1 MFGCVKELI
10 NKKQWGDRRM
20 DQEDNH
26 FTLSIITVT
35 YNAEKELQKTIESIL
50 SQQNIKEI
58 NIEYIIQ
65 DGLSSDKTLSIAK
78 EYKTRLEN
86 KGITVNIYSEKDY
99 GIYDAMNRGIRKS
112 QGKWVCLL
120 NAGDSFCDK
129 QSLQGL
135 KRYLEES
142 IADVLYADY
151 KRINSY
157 VTRNV
162 RIPDLKELRKTMI
175 FCHQAIFIRD
185 YIYRDN
191 LYNCQYNLVAD
202 YDLMFRLYIEGR
214 KFEHI
219 PIYLIDYDTDGLSA
233 KNMVRTYREIYKVRK
248 DNAVIE
254 SKFIENIKY
263 SIGIIIRV
271 ILANM
276 SQSLRWKIYRK
287 LKALQNN
294 KG

>member
-1 MFGCVKELI
+1 M
-10 NKKQWGDRRM
+10 
-20 DQEDNH
+20 
-26 FTLSIITVT
+26 
-35 YNAEKELQKTIESIL
+35 
-50 SQQNIKEI
+50 
-58 NIEYIIQ
+58 
-65 DGLSSDKTLSIAK
+65 
-78 EYKTRLEN
+78 
-86 KGITVNIYSEKDY
+86 
-99 GIYDAMNRGIRKS
+99 
-112 QGKWVCLL
+112 
-120 NAGDSFCDK
+120 
-129 QSLQGL
+129 
-135 KRYLEES
+135 
-142 IADVLYADY
+142 
-151 KRINSY
+151 
-157 VTRNV
+157 
-162 RIPDLKELRKTMI
+162 
-175 FCHQAIFIRD
+175 
-185 YIYRDN
+185 
-191 LYNCQYNLVAD
+191 YNCQYNLVAD